1 MDEKAA
7 KDINK
12 SGSITTP
19 VAKPVGAAVSK
30 KETKKK
36 QVSKSTPPVVEK
48 VDATQQEIDS
58 LRS

>member
-19 VAKPVGAAVSK
+19 VAKPVGTAAKKESK
-30 KETKKK
+30 KEAKKK

-48 VDATQQEIDS
+48 VDAT
-58 LRS
+58 